1 MYHAT
6 LTLRTEPHALPALR
20 AAYERAAVDLIDLLA
35 TIRRRGRLPEP
46 WAADDISIAMTEHY
60 NREVMDGPHS
70 TYAALRAYE
79 QELLTIVDTLKRM
92 EDDYRNT
99 EQAVADQWKHL

>member
-1 MYHAT
+1 
-6 LTLRTEPHALPALR
+6 
-20 AAYERAAVDLIDLLA
+20 
-35 TIRRRGRLPEP
+35 
-46 WAADDISIAMTEHY
+46 MTEHY